1 MGKPVDLTG
10 LRFGRLVVL
19 HETRVN
25 GRKRWVCSCDCG
37 GITTTCG
44 QHLVSG
50 HTKSCGCLQRDRTSE
65 ACGKDY
71 TGARFGRLFVVE
83 KVSNAGGS
91 ALYRCVCDCGTVAE
105 VNGSNLVSGATRSC
119 GCIRK
124 EAAAKLKFSHGEHGT
139 RIYRC
144 WRNMLERCEN
154 PKCNEYPHYGRR
166 GISVCEEW
174 HDPVLFFKWAKESGY
189 RDDLSIDRID
199 VNGDYCPDN
208 CRWADN
214 ATQARNKTN
223 NVKIT
228 FAGRTMI
235 LADWAQET
243 GLSAKSITYRLRH
256 GWSVEDALTKPAS
269 K

>member
-1 MGKPVDLTG
+1 MGNSLDLTG
-10 LRFGRLVVL
+10 LRFGRLVAL

-25 GRKRWVCSCDCG
+25 GGKRWVCACDCG
-37 GITTTCG
+37 GTTITWG
-44 QHLVSG
+44 YHLVSG
-50 HTKSCGCLQRDRTSE
+50 HTKSCGCLQRERTSE
-65 ACGKDY
+65 ACRKDY
-71 TGARFGRLFVVE
+71 TGAQFGRLVVVE
-83 KVSNAGGS
+83 KVSDIGES
-91 ALYRCVCDCGTVAE
+91 ALYRCVCDCGNVVE

-124 EAAAKLKFSHGEHGT
+124 EAVAKLKFSHGEHGT
-139 RIYRC
+139 RVYRC

-154 PKCNEYPHYGRR
+154 PKCKEYPHYGRR
-166 GISVCEEW
+166 GISVCKEW

-235 LADWAQET
+235 LTDWAMET
-243 GLSAKSITYRLRH
+243 GISGKTIKYRLQHR
-256 GWSVEDALTKPAS
+256 WSVEDALTKPALR
-269 K
+269 